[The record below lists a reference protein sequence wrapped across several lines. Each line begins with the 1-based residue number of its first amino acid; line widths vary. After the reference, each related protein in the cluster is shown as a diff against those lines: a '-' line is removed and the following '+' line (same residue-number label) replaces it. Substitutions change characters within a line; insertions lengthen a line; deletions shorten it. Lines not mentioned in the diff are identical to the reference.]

1 MKHFSFSPTLPAKT
15 QRSFIQWYTISRVL
29 ILMVLGT
36 LGILQAHQLA
46 QLYRLH
52 CKQKALNQCDFE
64 LDTLCNQLATLKKHC
79 ETVSVKLSKF
89 QRLRKAGSAP
99 TTYITL
105 LAHLIPHNVCLKN
118 INFEHPR
125 TILLHGKARTQAAAI
140 TFLDA
145 LIGCPQL
152 CSIKLTN
159 LKQATNEVEFSVT
172 IQII

>member
-15 QRSFIQWYTISRVL
+15 QRSLIQWYTVSRVL

-46 QLYRLH
+46 QLYKLY
-52 CKQKALNQCDFE
+52 CKQKALNQCNFE
-64 LDTLCNQLATLKKHC
+64 LDTLCNELATIKKRY
-79 ETVSVKLSKF
+79 ETVSAKLSKF
-89 QRLRKAGSAP
+89 QRLRKAGGAP
-99 TTYITL
+99 TRYITL
-105 LAHLIPHNVCLKN
+105 LAHLIPHNVRLKS

-125 TILLHGKARTQAAAI
+125 TILLHGNAHTQAAAM

-172 IQII
+172 TQII